1 MIVYEDGVK
10 KHVKRL
16 KVPTRMAATDVV
28 PDKLYLAQLSF
39 GSWTLVKVQCV
50 KEPGWLRG
58 RVNVRGFY
66 TDGLGRYRA
75 WATVA
80 PVHGDRH
87 VDMLVTR
94 CRFEEPWLFVDDRQG
109 TLMVAP
115 DNYLQNHI
123 DELIAAA
130 RRRQAEHDHYYME
143 TLNAIRRLESLK

>member
-1 MIVYEDGVK
+1 MIVYEAGVK

-16 KVPTRMAATDVV
+16 KAPTRMAATAVV

-58 RVNVRGFY
+58 HVNVRGFY

-75 WATVA
+75 WVTVE
-80 PVHGDRH
+80 PVNGDRH

-94 CRFEEPWLFVDDRQG
+94 CRFEEPWTFVDDRQG
-109 TLMVAP
+109 TLMEPP
-115 DNYLQNHI
+115 DSYLDNQI
-123 DELIAAA
+123 SILLAK
-130 RRRQAEHDHYYME
+130 QAEHQRHYLE
-143 TLNAIRRLESLK
+143 TLAEVRRLESLK